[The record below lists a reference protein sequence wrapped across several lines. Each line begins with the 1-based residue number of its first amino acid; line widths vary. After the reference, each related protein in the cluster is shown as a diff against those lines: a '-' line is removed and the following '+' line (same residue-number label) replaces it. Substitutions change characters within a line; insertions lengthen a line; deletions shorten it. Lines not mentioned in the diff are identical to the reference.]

1 MALGVEAAGVV
12 SAVGAAVDDWAPGDE
27 VLTHPLPWP
36 RCRLGAAAGDGH
48 RAVRCPG
55 IRFVALE
62 AGEAAFRSA
71 VLTHPDADSLATHAF
86 LRALARTA
94 GQGAAHSPRAAVEL
108 AA

>member
-1 MALGVEAAGVV
+1 MCHSAGLAPTFVEMPEPAW
-12 SAVGAAVDDWAPGDE
+12 S
-27 VLTHPLPWP
+27 TCFSPWP

-48 RAVRCPG
+48 QAVRCPG

-71 VLTHPDADSLATHAF
+71 VLTHADADSLATAF

>member
-1 MALGVEAAGVV
+1 MEHVLLAV
-12 SAVGAAVDDWAPGDE
+12 AVGAGLA
-27 VLTHPLPWP
+27 LLPETVTE
-36 RCRLGAAAGDGH
+36 RFAA
-48 RAVRCPG
+48 PG

-86 LRALARTA
+86 LRALGPTA

-108 AA
+108 PA